1 MNRIFVDT
9 VFVVALVNQKDQY
22 HDQAL
27 ELSRKHENT
36 LLLMTEAVLLEI
48 GNALAKD
55 YKQEAIATIKAFRA
69 STEALIV
76 ELNSQLFSKGFA
88 MYEKYQ
94 DKAWS
99 LVDCISFV
107 VMKDNK
113 TTDALTTDDHFKQ
126 AGFNILM
133 QK

>member
-9 VFVVALVNQKDQY
+9 AFVVALVNQKDQY

-27 ELSRKHENT
+27 ELSRKYENAP
-36 LLLMTEAVLLEI
+36 LLMTEAVLLEI

-55 YKQEAIATIKAFRA
+55 YKQEAIETIKAFRT
-69 STEALIV
+69 SNEAVIV
-76 ELNSQLFSKGFA
+76 EVNTQLFNKGFE
-88 MYEKYQ
+88 MYKKYQ
-94 DKAWS
+94 DKVWS

-133 QK
+133 RK